1 MRDIATRPSEAVERS
16 LYPAIGLYIDGEWI
30 YDREVWGQVRNPSTE
45 TVLGQVPKA
54 TTEDLDRALRAA
66 EQGFRLWR
74 DTPPAERVRV
84 ILRAV
89 ALLRQRARDIAKVL
103 TLENGKTLAAAEA
116 EIDRC
121 GNFYEWEAGQSLR
134 SYGLVVP
141 GEPGMQKLILR
152 QPIGPVVAFTPWNVP
167 MSAAARKTSAALAA
181 GCSVILK
188 PAADTPGTA
197 CELVRCFEDA
207 GLPPGVLNLVLG
219 DSGQISERLIGSP
232 ITRLV
237 TFTGSTGVGRH
248 LTELA
253 ARAMKPVLMELG
265 GNAPVIVGAGVDP
278 ERVALLAAEAKTRMS
293 GLMCAAASRFIVHES
308 VYRPFVDAFAAA
320 MDAVRVGDGF
330 DPEARMGPLANARRL
345 GAAQAMVDD
354 ATRRGAR
361 VAAGGGRIGN
371 RGFYFEPTV
380 LADVP
385 LEAEAMTEEP
395 FNPIAPCIS
404 VPDLDAALRIANS
417 VHVGLAG
424 YAFTNSLQEAERIG
438 RELEV
443 GVLSINH
450 FGTPDA
456 DTPFGGIKDS
466 GIGREGGPTSLDAY
480 LMPKTV
486 LQYAGPI

>member
-1 MRDIATRPSEAVERS
+1 M
-16 LYPAIGLYIDGEWI
+16 
-30 YDREVWGQVRNPSTE
+30 
-45 TVLGQVPKA
+45 
-54 TTEDLDRALRAA
+54 
-66 EQGFRLWR
+66 
-74 DTPPAERVRV
+74 
-84 ILRAV
+84 
-89 ALLRQRARDIAKVL
+89 
-103 TLENGKTLAAAEA
+103 
-116 EIDRC
+116 
-121 GNFYEWEAGQSLR
+121 
-134 SYGLVVP
+134 
-141 GEPGMQKLILR
+141 
-152 QPIGPVVAFTPWNVP
+152 
-167 MSAAARKTSAALAA
+167 
-181 GCSVILK
+181 
-188 PAADTPGTA
+188 
-197 CELVRCFEDA
+197 RCFEDA

-265 GNAPVIVGAGVDP
+265 GNAPVLVGAGVDP
-278 ERVALLAAEAKTRMS
+278 ERVGLLAAEAKTRMS

-320 MDAVRVGDGF
+320 MDEVRVGDGF
-330 DPEARMGPLANARRL
+330 DPEAQMGPAGQRPPPAAPPKPWWMTPP
-345 GAAQAMVDD
+345 GA
-354 ATRRGAR
+354 GAR
-361 VAAGGGRIGN
+361 VAAGGVRIGN
-371 RGFYFEPTV
+371 QGFYFEPTV

-395 FNPIAPCIS
+395 FNPIAPCVS
-404 VPDLDAALRIANS
+404 VPDLDAALRIANG
-417 VHVGLAG
+417 VPVGLAG

-486 LQYAGPI
+486 LQHAGPI

>member
-1 MRDIATRPSEAVERS
+1 MSLATP
-16 LYPAIGLYIDGEWI
+16 
-30 YDREVWGQVRNPSTE
+30 
-45 TVLGQVPKA
+45 
-54 TTEDLDRALRAA
+54 
-66 EQGFRLWR
+66 
-74 DTPPAERVRV
+74 
-84 ILRAV
+84 
-89 ALLRQRARDIAKVL
+89 
-103 TLENGKTLAAAEA
+103 
-116 EIDRC
+116 
-121 GNFYEWEAGQSLR
+121 
-134 SYGLVVP
+134 
-141 GEPGMQKLILR
+141 
-152 QPIGPVVAFTPWNVP
+152 
-167 MSAAARKTSAALAA
+167 
-181 GCSVILK
+181 
-188 PAADTPGTA
+188 
-197 CELVRCFEDA
+197 
-207 GLPPGVLNLVLG
+207 
-219 DSGQISERLIGSP
+219 GQISERLIGSP

-320 MDAVRVGDGF
+320 MDEVRVGDGF

-361 VAAGGGRIGN
+361 VAAGGVRIGN

-395 FNPIAPCIS
+395 FNPIAPCVS
-404 VPDLDAALRIANS
+404 VPDLDAALRIANG
-417 VHVGLAG
+417 VPVGLAG

-486 LQYAGPI
+486 LQHAGPI